1 MTDVAT
7 VVLAMTGEQ
16 AEHVLTGERTV
27 EIRRSRMNWT
37 VDRMLIYQ
45 TDIGLVVGEIRMR
58 GMLAA
63 TPDTIWNEYGAA
75 SLMSRQTF
83 DESADGANRLYA
95 YRLEHPLRYE
105 TAKPLTDIGVTHA
118 PKDWCWLPGKASR
131 PVVPRPSYG
140 HLSETERLLKD
151 AADQWELHRFAVH
164 DDSDA
169 AKTIGNG
176 FNALLRL
183 IGDYRKTRKDDQ

>member
-16 AEHVLTGERTV
+16 AEHVLTGERAV
-27 EIRRSRMNWT
+27 EIRRSRMNRT

-45 TDIGLVVGEIRMR
+45 TDIGLVVGEIRVR

-83 DESADGANRLYA
+83 DERADGANRLYA

-118 PKDWCWLPGKASR
+118 PKRLVLAARESIPAGRSATVLRSFERDGTPVEGYGR
-131 PVVPRPSYG
+131 PVGAAPVRRP
-140 HLSETERLLKD
+140 
-151 AADQWELHRFAVH
+151 
-164 DDSDA
+164 
-169 AKTIGNG
+169 
-176 FNALLRL
+176 
-183 IGDYRKTRKDDQ
+183 